1 MHLTTADIAYL
12 KKRAANRQRMSM
24 VVPIIIVTDVVFA
37 VVTFFLLDPP
47 MNLIVPIVLV
57 AAGIASSLVLRQAI
71 VRRGGDPQAILDGR
85 DPVAWLDL
93 VALGD
98 QGNAPFPWSFEIPSR
113 PGEYLH
119 ASESD
124 DYDWRFEAGQRYRV
138 YGFGSEDQPFIGV
151 VYFTRTHDGG
161 RYWDDGVR
169 LSSQKWNTDVAV

>member
-12 KKRAANRQRMSM
+12 KKRAANRQRMNM
-24 VVPIIIVTDVVFA
+24 VVPLILVTDIVFA
-37 VVTFFLLDPP
+37 VVTFFLLEPP
-47 MNLIVPIVLV
+47 LNMIVPVVLV
-57 AAGIASSLVLRQAI
+57 VAGIVSSLILRWSFSQRA
-71 VRRGGDPQAILDGR
+71 GDPQAILDGR

-98 QGNAPFPWSFEIPSR
+98 RGAVPFTWSFEIPSR

-119 ASESD
+119 AGESY
-124 DYDWRFEAGQRYRV
+124 DYDWRFESGQRYRV
-138 YGFGSEDQPFIGV
+138 YGFGSDDRPFAGI

-169 LSSQKWNTDVAV
+169 LSSQKWNTDTGQ